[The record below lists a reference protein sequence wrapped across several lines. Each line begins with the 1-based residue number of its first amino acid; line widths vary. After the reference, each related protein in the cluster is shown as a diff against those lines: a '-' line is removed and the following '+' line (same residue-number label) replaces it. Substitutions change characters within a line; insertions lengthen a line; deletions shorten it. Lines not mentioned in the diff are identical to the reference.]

1 MTGLRGLRQEIKA
14 IRDELGGSQR
24 YERFITMQSGVNTHQ
39 AVVDAFLDRELGGAR
54 DRCVVVN
61 LQQFCHEH
69 APPRILSNVPYRG
82 R

>member
-1 MTGLRGLRQEIKA
+1 MIGLRGVRQEIRA
-14 IRDELGGSQR
+14 IRDELGGNQR
-24 YERFITMQSGVNTHQ
+24 YERFITMQAGTNTDQ
-39 AVVDAFLDRELGGAR
+39 AVVDAFLDRELGSAR

-69 APPRILSNVPYRG
+69 APPIILSNVSYRG